1 LVING
6 SVIAENYN
14 LISFFHFIIGLVI
27 FLSFIDICYVVSEKE
42 LASKFKTL
50 YRQTVFFS
58 FKSWCLFEIYGRLF
72 LSFTDMID
80 IIPLFFSNS
89 GPYLSLW
96 YCCDGN
102 ITLIKYA
109 WNIHLCG
116 KE

>member
-1 LVING
+1 MWFLRK
-6 SVIAENYN
+6 SLHQN
-14 LISFFHFIIGLVI
+14 LKHCIG
-27 FLSFIDICYVVSEKE
+27 
-42 LASKFKTL
+42 
-50 YRQTVFFS
+50 RQVFFS

-80 IIPLFFSNS
+80 IIPVVFLLFFSNS

-96 YCCDGN
+96 YCCDGK

-109 WNIHLCG
+109 WNIHVCG